1 MDTSLTQTE
10 AQELAQYESVIERGI
25 ATFVEVGIA
34 LLAVREKRLWR
45 SYGTFENYC
54 NQRWGWTAGYARRL
68 TESASVIRNIQSV
81 PVGTD
86 VEQSLPATERQ
97 ARPLA
102 ALRDQPE
109 LQREVWREAVE
120 TAPGGKVTAAH
131 VQAVVDSVVRPE
143 QPRAMAH
150 VGYNT
155 GNNEWYT
162 PDEYI
167 QAAKRVM
174 GGIDLDPAS
183 TEVANRVVGARKFYT
198 ADDDGLLYDWYGRV
212 WMNPPYAQP
221 AISRFCD
228 RLRAEFDAQNVTEAI
243 ALVNNATETAWFQ
256 TLISS
261 ASAVCFPLARVKFWS
276 PDRIAAPLQ
285 GQAVVYLGK
294 KKESFLGNFAKFGWC
309 ALVTR

>member
-1 MDTSLTQTE
+1 METALTQTE
-10 AQELAQYESVIERGI
+10 AQKLAQYETVIERGI

-34 LLAVREKRLWR
+34 LLAVREERLWR

-54 NQRWGWTAGYARRL
+54 NQRWGWTARRARQL
-68 TESASVIRNIQSV
+68 TDSASVIQNIQLGTIV
-81 PVGTD
+81 PNAKL
-86 VEQSLPATERQ
+86 QLPATESQ
-97 ARPLA
+97 ARPLT

-120 TAPGGKVTAAH
+120 TAPGGKVTAAY
-131 VQAVVDSVVRPE
+131 VQAVVESHTKPTS
-143 QPRAMAH
+143 MAH
-150 VGYNT
+150 VGYST

-167 QAAKRVM
+167 QAAKIVM

-198 ADDDGLLYDWYGRV
+198 ADDDGLLYDWHGRV

-228 RLRAEFDAQNVTEAI
+228 RLRTEFDAQNVTEAI

-256 TLISS
+256 TLIFS

-294 KKESFLGNFAKFGWC
+294 NEGLFLRSFAGFGWC
-309 ALVTR
+309 ALVTK